1 VLFQIPVG
9 VLAVTRLGIFTPRQ
23 LAKNRGYVIL
33 AIAILAA
40 VATPTPDPFTM
51 TLAMAPLI
59 VLFELSILLARW
71 IERMKPVA
79 DDAED
84 EYDSEDAYDGVDG
97 AGEEHDYGLH
107 EDLLSGPDIDPPK
120 LQDPEPKD

>member
-1 VLFQIPVG
+1 
-9 VLAVTRLGIFTPRQ
+9 
-23 LAKNRGYVIL
+23 
-33 AIAILAA
+33 
-40 VATPTPDPFTM
+40 M

-71 IERMKPVA
+71 IDRMKPVA

-84 EYDSEDAYDGVDG
+84 DYDPEDAYDGVDG
-97 AGEEHDYGLH
+97 AGDEHDEYGLD
-107 EDLLSGPDIDPPK
+107 EELSGAGVDPPK

>member
-1 VLFQIPVG
+1 
-9 VLAVTRLGIFTPRQ
+9 
-23 LAKNRGYVIL
+23 
-33 AIAILAA
+33 
-40 VATPTPDPFTM
+40 M

-79 DDAED
+79 DDDDTDD
-84 EYDSEDAYDGVDG
+84 EYDAEDAYDGADG
-97 AGEEHDYGLH
+97 AGEEFDFDFGLD
-107 EDLLSGPDIDPPK
+107 EDGRSGADIDPPK